1 MATSGHTLADAVTRD
16 GLEDDRVTAQGGPPP
31 GRVLVLGGTGF
42 IGSEVSL
49 GFREAGWAVRALAR
63 RPLLSPSA
71 AAAGVELVLGP
82 AEDPNVL
89 HRALE
94 GVDWVVHAVGCTPPG
109 AVTDDFD
116 STAVS
121 VLGLDSLLEALRA
134 RPGVGLTF
142 MSSGGAVYGDVTRLP
157 VDEETRCRPIS
168 AYGLSKLMAEDSIA
182 AYSAR
187 YEIPARILR
196 VSNAYGPRQDGANGQ
211 GLIGVLLRAASTD
224 RPVPVFDGGRAV
236 RDFVHVGDV
245 ARAVIALRP
254 GQSGPQ
260 VVNVGGGVGHSVVQ
274 ILEMVERLTGAH
286 LRVEWLPRRPSD
298 VRAIVLN
305 VARLNTMM
313 AWQPRDL
320 EAGIAQI
327 WHELSTGV
335 GCSPDML
342 SA

>member
-1 MATSGHTLADAVTRD
+1 MADAVTRD
-16 GLEDDRVTAQGGPPP
+16 DHVEGDRVAAPGGLPL

-42 IGSEVSL
+42 IGSEVSV
-49 GFREAGWAVRALAR
+49 GFRQAGWAVRALAR
-63 RPLLSPSA
+63 RPLLSPSS

-82 AEDPNVL
+82 AEDANVL
-89 HRALE
+89 HRVLE
-94 GVDWVVHAVGCTPPG
+94 DVDWVVHAVGCAPPG
-109 AVTDDFD
+109 ALTDDFD

-121 VLGLDSLLEALRA
+121 VLGLDTLLEALRY

-142 MSSGGAVYGDVTRLP
+142 VSSGGAVYGDVTHLP

-211 GLIGVLLRAASTD
+211 GVIGALLRAAATGRS
-224 RPVPVFDGGRAV
+224 VPVFDAGRAV
-236 RDFVHVGDV
+236 RDFVHVEDV
-245 ARAVIALRP
+245 ARAVMALRP
-254 GQSGPQ
+254 SRSGPQ

-274 ILEMVERLTGAH
+274 ILEMVERLTAVR
-286 LRVEWLPRRPSD
+286 LTIEWLPRRPSD

-305 VARLNTMM
+305 VSRLHTMM
-313 AWQPRDL
+313 AWRPLDL
-320 EAGIAQI
+320 ETGIARI
-327 WHELSTGV
+327 WHELSTGPAY
-335 GCSPDML
+335 SPDVI

>member
-1 MATSGHTLADAVTRD
+1 MADAVTRD
-16 GLEDDRVTAQGGPPP
+16 ECEDGQVTVRGGPPP

-42 IGSEVSL
+42 IGSEVAL
-49 GFREAGWAVRALAR
+49 GFREAGWAVRAVAR

-82 AEDPNVL
+82 AEDPTVL

-94 GVDWVVHAVGCTPPG
+94 DVDWVVHAVGCPPPG
-109 AVTDDFD
+109 ALTDDFD

-121 VLGLDSLLEALRA
+121 VLGLDTLLEALRS

-142 MSSGGAVYGDVTRLP
+142 VSSGGAVYGDVNELP
-157 VDEETRCRPIS
+157 VGEETRCRPIS

-187 YEIPARILR
+187 YGIPARILR
-196 VSNAYGPRQDGANGQ
+196 VSNAYGPRQDAANGQ
-211 GLIGVLLRAASTD
+211 GVIGAFLHAASTD
-224 RPVPVFDGGRAV
+224 RPVPVFNAGRAV

-245 ARAVIALRP
+245 AKAVVALRP
-254 GQSGPQ
+254 NQSEPQ

-274 ILEMVERLTGAH
+274 ILEMVEGVTGAH
-286 LRVEWLPRRPSD
+286 LRVEWAPRRPSD
-298 VRAIVLN
+298 VHSIVLN
-305 VARLNTMM
+305 VSRLNTMM

-320 EAGIAQI
+320 ETGIEQV
-327 WHELSTGV
+327 WHELSTGATY
-335 GCSPDML
+335 SPGML

>member
-1 MATSGHTLADAVTRD
+1 MADAVTRD
-16 GLEDDRVTAQGGPPP
+16 LEDDRVTVQGGPLP

-49 GFREAGWAVRALAR
+49 AFRSTGWAVRAVAR

-82 AEDPNVL
+82 AEDPTVL
-89 HRALE
+89 QRALE

-109 AVTDDFD
+109 ALTDDFD
-116 STAVS
+116 STALS
-121 VLGLDSLLEALRA
+121 VLGLDTLLEELRD

-142 MSSGGAVYGDVTRLP
+142 VSSGGAVYGDVAHLP
-157 VDEETRCRPIS
+157 ADEETRCRPIS

-211 GLIGVLLRAASTD
+211 GVIGTVLRAASSG
-224 RPVPVFDGGRAV
+224 RPIPVFDAGRAV
-236 RDFVHVGDV
+236 RDFVHIGDV
-245 ARAVIALRP
+245 ARAVMALRP
-254 GQSGPQ
+254 SQGGPQ

-274 ILEMVERLTGAH
+274 ILEMVERLTGAR

-305 VARLNTMM
+305 VSRLHSMM

-320 EAGIAQI
+320 ETGIAQI
-327 WHELSTGV
+327 WHELSTGAAR
-335 GCSPDML
+335 SSDAL